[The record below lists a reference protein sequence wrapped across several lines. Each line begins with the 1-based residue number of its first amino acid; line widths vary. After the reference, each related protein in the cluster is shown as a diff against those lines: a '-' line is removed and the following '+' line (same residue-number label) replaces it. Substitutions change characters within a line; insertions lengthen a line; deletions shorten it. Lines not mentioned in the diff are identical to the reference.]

1 MKKITKFLGL
11 MVAVLCLT
19 GCFKRD
25 NMEDINIVTSTYPV
39 EYIVKSLYGN
49 YSNIT
54 SIYPSGVDIRNYE
67 LTDKQVSDY
76 AKSDL
81 FVYNGLSDE
90 KNIARSFINQNKNI
104 KIIDVSYG
112 LNIEYGS
119 TPEELWLSPNNY
131 LMLATTV
138 KNNLSDFINSKYLIQ
153 EIANNYATL
162 QENLS
167 LFDANL
173 RSIGN
178 SSKKTVITTTNT
190 LKYLENYG
198 FTVISLEDSKNI
210 TTDLKN
216 NFKNGTY
223 TTLFIKKGETS
234 DTITD
239 LVDNYKAKT
248 VEVNMMNVLDDK
260 ERKDNDDYMSIMNE
274 YLRSL
279 REATSAE
286 QFKKILLELIQ
297 QYFYLAS
304 FV

>member
-11 MVAVLCLT
+11 MVTVLCLT

-112 LNIEYGS
+112 LNIEYGN

-167 LFDANL
+167 LLDANL

-178 SSKKTVITTTNT
+178 SSKKTIITTTNT

-286 QFKKILLELIQ
+286 
-297 QYFYLAS
+297 
-304 FV
+304 

>member
-11 MVAVLCLT
+11 MVTVLCLT

-112 LNIEYGS
+112 LNIEYGN

-167 LFDANL
+167 LLDANL

-178 SSKKTVITTTNT
+178 SSKKTIITTTNT

-234 DTITD
+234 DAITD

-286 QFKKILLELIQ
+286 
-297 QYFYLAS
+297 
-304 FV
+304 

>member
-112 LNIEYGS
+112 LNIEYGN

-167 LFDANL
+167 LLDANL

-178 SSKKTVITTTNT
+178 SSKKTIITTTNT

-286 QFKKILLELIQ
+286 
-297 QYFYLAS
+297 
-304 FV
+304 

>member
-1 MKKITKFLGL
+1 

-112 LNIEYGS
+112 LNIEYGN

-167 LFDANL
+167 LLDANL

-178 SSKKTVITTTNT
+178 SSKKTIITTTNT

-286 QFKKILLELIQ
+286 
-297 QYFYLAS
+297 
-304 FV
+304 

>member
-112 LNIEYGS
+112 LNIEYGN

-167 LFDANL
+167 LLDANL

-178 SSKKTVITTTNT
+178 SSKKTIITTTNT

-234 DTITD
+234 NTITD

-286 QFKKILLELIQ
+286 
-297 QYFYLAS
+297 
-304 FV
+304 

>member
-1 MKKITKFLGL
+1 

-76 AKSDL
+76 ANSDL

-112 LNIEYGS
+112 LNIEYGN

-167 LFDANL
+167 LLDANL

-178 SSKKTVITTTNT
+178 TSKKTIITTTNT

-234 DTITD
+234 NTITD

-286 QFKKILLELIQ
+286 
-297 QYFYLAS
+297 
-304 FV
+304 

>member
-76 AKSDL
+76 ANSDL

-112 LNIEYGS
+112 LNIEYGN

-167 LFDANL
+167 LLDANL

-178 SSKKTVITTTNT
+178 TSKKTIITTTNT

-234 DTITD
+234 NTITD

-286 QFKKILLELIQ
+286 QFKKILLD
-297 QYFYLAS
+297 
-304 FV
+304 